1 MMIGV
6 NWGDTNLALYGS
18 FGTFGSFAGSDS
30 MQGAGLETEVA
41 LRGRDVDIICLAT
54 TSVRTKTFP
63 SEFLPRSGC
72 QDLLLYHICRNRPE
86 TARSKKC
93 AKYDLLAAA
102 MSSHHGRRRM
112 ALRDVIIILFNET
125 SRW

>member
-63 SEFLPRSGC
+63 SELLPRSGY
-72 QDLLLYHICRNRPE
+72 QDLLLHYSRQ
-86 TARSKKC
+86 
-93 AKYDLLAAA
+93 AAA
-102 MSSHHGRRRM
+102 GANDIR
-112 ALRDVIIILFNET
+112 
-125 SRW
+125 SRSMEP